1 MFRNKSLF
9 TLVLAVFLVLL
20 GSGVAE
26 AQRKRTTKRTVPPP
40 TSSTDPNTGEVRI
53 VSTADSDTDPT
64 PDTSRRT
71 GRTRTT
77 TNNTEPQTD
86 PAPTTISGLSRQ
98 VNSLSQ
104 RIKQMEASQRS
115 LVDLERL
122 TRAEARADSLR
133 IQLFAAQDRETAL
146 QGRLEEL
153 NYDLLPENIENIG
166 ALNGSTRPE
175 LVREQRRRYL
185 EAEKAKATAQL
196 SNMSLNRNRLEG
208 AVASADALVDKLRR
222 TVEAEGLEQESMPT
236 PAGSRTPDT
245 TAPVDANGADQ
256 PEVEPENVPTD
267 AELVRM
273 IKGSLADLGI
283 TSVSVEAANGAI
295 ILSGDI
301 PSAKVPTVLKIAT
314 DAHPR
319 KIYNQMTVK

>member
-1 MFRNKSLF
+1 MFGNRSRVSL
-9 TLVLAVFLVLL
+9 LLAVFLVLL
-20 GSGVAE
+20 CAGAAE

-40 TSSTDPNTGEVRI
+40 TSTTDPNTGEVRI
-53 VSTADSDTDPT
+53 VSTADSDTDPAT
-64 PDTSRRT
+64 NTAPRT
-71 GRTRTT
+71 GRTRT

-104 RIKQMEASQRS
+104 RIKQMEASQRA

-146 QGRLEEL
+146 QGRIEEL
-153 NYDLLPENIENIG
+153 NYDLMPENIENIG

-185 EAEKAKATAQL
+185 ESEKAKATAQL

-208 AVASADALVDKLRR
+208 AVASADALVDRLRR
-222 TVEAEGLEQESMPT
+222 TVEAEGLEQESLPT
-236 PAGSRTPDT
+236 TSGNRTPET
-245 TAPVDANGADQ
+245 TAPADSNDAAQ
-256 PEVEPENVPTD
+256 PEVEPDNVPTD

-273 IKGSLADLGI
+273 IKGSLADLGV

-301 PSAKVPTVLKIAT
+301 PSAKVPAVLRAAT
-314 DAHPR
+314 EAHPR

>member
-1 MFRNKSLF
+1 MFGQRSQVS
-9 TLVLAVFLVLL
+9 LVLAVFLVLICA
-20 GSGVAE
+20 GAAE

-40 TSSTDPNTGEVRI
+40 TSTTDPNTGEVRI
-53 VSTADSDTDPT
+53 VSTADSETDPT
-64 PDTSRRT
+64 TNTSPRT
-71 GRTRTT
+71 GRTRN
-77 TNNTEPQTD
+77 TNSTEQQTE

-146 QGRLEEL
+146 QARIEEL
-153 NYDLLPENIENIG
+153 NYDLQPENIENIG

-185 EAEKAKATAQL
+185 ESEKAKATAQL
-196 SNMSLNRNRLEG
+196 SNMSLNRSRLEG
-208 AVASADALVDKLRR
+208 AVASADALVDRLRR
-222 TVEAEGLEQESMPT
+222 TVDAESLDQESL
-236 PAGSRTPDT
+236 PATSGNRTPET

-295 ILSGDI
+295 ILSGDV
-301 PSAKVPTVLKIAT
+301 PSAKVPAVLRAAT
-314 DAHPR
+314 EAHPR